1 MIGKL
6 RPVVSPLMM
15 TSVPSTAANSLL
27 PMAAV
32 PIRMISVPIRMIS
45 VPLLLA
51 GFMTLSVVGCAE
63 TEEEPDAPEMSE
75 VPEMRAAPE
84 EPDAPEMSAAPETP
98 ADATAPEM
106 RAAPEEP
113 EAPEMSE
120 VPEMRAAPEEPEAP
134 EEPAASPPAM
144 PSHEPVYL
152 TSEATES
159 MNLPFSD
166 AVRTGHLLFLS
177 GQIGMVPETKELAPG
192 GIQEEARQTME
203 NIKTVLETNGSS
215 MDRVIKATVML
226 ADISEW
232 PAFNEVYVTYF
243 PGHKPARS
251 AFAGSGLAF
260 GARCEVEVIATVGE

>member
-6 RPVVSPLMM
+6 RHVVSQLMM
-15 TSVPSTAANSLL
+15 TSVPL
-27 PMAAV
+27 
-32 PIRMISVPIRMIS
+32 RMIS
-45 VPLLLA
+45 VPLMLA
-51 GFMTLSVVGCAE
+51 GFMMWSVVGCAE
-63 TEEEPDAPEMSE
+63 TAEDASSDSQEAPQPPAMSA
-75 VPEMRAAPE
+75 VPEMRAAP
-84 EPDAPEMSAAPETP
+84 D
-98 ADATAPEM
+98 
-106 RAAPEEP
+106 
-113 EAPEMSE
+113 
-120 VPEMRAAPEEPEAP
+120 
-134 EEPAASPPAM
+134 EPAAPPPAM

-166 AVRTGHLLFLS
+166 AVRMGHLLFLS

-203 NIKTVLETNGSS
+203 NIKTVLEANGSS

>member
-6 RPVVSPLMM
+6 RHVVSQLMM
-15 TSVPSTAANSLL
+15 TS
-27 PMAAV
+27 M
-32 PIRMISVPIRMIS
+32 PIRMIS
-45 VPLLLA
+45 VPLLLT
-51 GFMTLSVVGCAE
+51 GFMMWSVVGCAE
-63 TEEEPDAPEMSE
+63 TAQDASSDPQEAPQPPAMSAVPD
-75 VPEMRAAPE
+75 VPE
-84 EPDAPEMSAAPETP
+84 
-98 ADATAPEM
+98 
-106 RAAPEEP
+106 
-113 EAPEMSE
+113 
-120 VPEMRAAPEEPEAP
+120 
-134 EEPAASPPAM
+134 AASPPAM

-192 GIQEEARQTME
+192 GIQAEARQTME
-203 NIKTVLETNGSS
+203 NIKTVLEANGSS

>member
-1 MIGKL
+1 MTGKPRTVLL
-6 RPVVSPLMM
+6 RFLTRTTPFS
-15 TSVPSTAANSLL
+15 TSAATLSTSAATLRL
-27 PMAAV
+27 AV
-32 PIRMISVPIRMIS
+32 L
-45 VPLLLA
+45 PLLLA
-51 GFMTLSVVGCAE
+51 ALPLLAVGCAE
-63 TEEEPDAPEMSE
+63 SAQDATP
-75 VPEMRAAPE
+75 PAASQE
-84 EPDAPEMSAAPETP
+84 ASDEAPRIPAMSAAPEL
-98 ADATAPEM
+98 
-106 RAAPEEP
+106 
-113 EAPEMSE
+113 SE
-120 VPEMRAAPEEPEAP
+120 VPEISEAP
-134 EEPAASPPAM
+134 AA

-152 TSEATES
+152 TSETTAS

-177 GQIGMVPETKELAPG
+177 GQIGNIPGTTDLAPG
-192 GIQEEARQTME
+192 GIQGEARQTME
-203 NIKTVLETNGSS
+203 NIRTVLEANGSS

>member
-1 MIGKL
+1 MTGKPRTALL
-6 RPVVSPLMM
+6 RLLTRITPLSTSAATLSTSAATLRLVVL
-15 TSVPSTAANSLL
+15 
-27 PMAAV
+27 
-32 PIRMISVPIRMIS
+32 
-45 VPLLLA
+45 PLLLA
-51 GFMTLSVVGCAE
+51 ALPLLAAGCAE
-63 TEEEPDAPEMSE
+63 SAQDTSTASQQASDEAPQI
-75 VPEMRAAPE
+75 PA
-84 EPDAPEMSAAPETP
+84 MSAAPELS
-98 ADATAPEM
+98 
-106 RAAPEEP
+106 

-120 VPEMRAAPEEPEAP
+120 VPEMSAVPEMSEAPDAPEM
-134 EEPAASPPAM
+134 AASDDATQAA

-152 TSEATES
+152 TSETTAS

-166 AVRTGHLLFLS
+166 AVRMGHLLFLS
-177 GQIGMVPETKELAPG
+177 GQIGNIPGTTDLAPG
-192 GIQEEARQTME
+192 GIQGEARQTME
-203 NIKTVLETNGSS
+203 NIRTVLEANGSS

>member
-15 TSVPSTAANSLL
+15 ASVPSTASNSLL

-32 PIRMISVPIRMIS
+32 PVRMISVPIRMIS
-45 VPLLLA
+45 VPLLLT
-51 GFMTLSVVGCAE
+51 GFMMWSVVGCAE
-63 TEEEPDAPEMSE
+63 TEEVPDAPEMSE
-75 VPEMRAAPE
+75 V
-84 EPDAPEMSAAPETP
+84 
-98 ADATAPEM
+98 PEM

-120 VPEMRAAPEEPEAP
+120 VPEMRAAPD
-134 EEPAASPPAM
+134 EPAAPPPSM

-203 NIKTVLETNGSS
+203 NIKTVLEANGSS